1 MALSSIFYS
10 SIEPSA
16 TKQNTHVVYFV
27 GDPITIHA
35 PSCHFFK
42 DDENNSNILQISDDV
57 DTLVDWFTNV
67 TSLSVDILYKNK
79 DNWFQGDITR
89 EDIEGLFKP
98 SFSITN
104 QGQGQ
109 DHKKYMSVEIN
120 DAVDTAEKEK
130 DDCHCTLL
138 IKGINITPTHFS
150 LIVYIETI
158 VDYPI
163 RVKTNDGSCV
173 PVQFDMSNIDIEEE
187 TSSATIKTP
196 LEIYTKY
203 VELYRK
209 SLLDVEYYFDKLQQI
224 KQNYS
229 LPESMIRDL

>member
-35 PSCHFFK
+35 PSCHFLK

-57 DTLVDWFTNV
+57 DTLVDWFTNI

-79 DNWFQGDITR
+79 DNWFQGGISK

-104 QGQGQ
+104 QGQE
-109 DHKKYMSVEIN
+109 HKKYMSVEIN
-120 DAVDTAEKEK
+120 DAVDTEEK

-138 IKGINITPTHFS
+138 IKGIHITPTHFS
-150 LIVYIETI
+150 LIVHIETM

-163 RVKTNDGSCV
+163 RVKTIDGSCV
-173 PVQFDMSNIDIEEE
+173 PVQFDMIDIEEE